1 MFTSILVPVDIMH
14 DSSWKDALPRAILMA
29 RADKARLTLMT
40 VIRETTAMF
49 EGVYLAFQL
58 ERMVSDAREKLARI
72 AQQHASPDVA
82 IALDVRVG
90 SIGGEIISGIAEHG
104 VDLVV
109 MQSHRPEMK
118 DYIIGPNAAHVVL
131 NSSSSVLVLRH
142 PSA

>member
-14 DSSWKDALPRAILMA
+14 DSSWNDALPQAILMA
-29 RADKARLTLMT
+29 RADKAQLTLMT

-58 ERMVSDAREKLARI
+58 ERMVSDGREKLARI

-104 VDLVV
+104 ADLVV

-118 DYIIGPNAAHVVL
+118 DYIIGPNAAHVVM
-131 NSSSSVLVLRH
+131 NSSCSVLVLRH